1 MKFAFTPFVIETNE
15 KQEKDL
21 QNFLCLK
28 KDKKPL
34 ISIADKNL
42 VYPYFYQDKWY
53 VFLASNEAKHVF
65 IQIYLLLN
73 KDLLEY
79 DSITIDNLSGLFITD
94 EIYIPRL
101 LFEEREIEV
110 RDGKIKK
117 YDLITFDNE
126 EESGFFYDSNGEEFS
141 AFFEAAGSLL
151 NPMENIK
158 YADYIFFSIIEN
170 YSKSNA
176 FKKLNAIDLSKLLE
190 KKYEIKKINIEI
202 ENKPLRQVIEH
213 LDFSRNNSFTVQSVI
228 TVFTPEQYSPS
239 ENYLAIVNDSES
251 SDKVINS
258 LKRELSRLS
267 PRDGLFRT
275 KKIQDKT
282 LIRFMT
288 NPELFDILVSRINK
302 EDFVYINQYI

>member
-1 MKFAFTPFVIETNE
+1 MKFAFTPFIIETNK

-28 KDKKPL
+28 DDGKPL
-34 ISIADKNL
+34 LSIANENL
-42 VYPYFYQDKWY
+42 IYPCFYQDKWY
-53 VFLASNEAKHVF
+53 VFLASNKPKHIL
-65 IQIYLLLN
+65 IQIYLLAN
-73 KDLLEY
+73 KELVEY
-79 DSITIDNLSGLFITD
+79 DSIVINNAGDLLVIN
-94 EIYIPRL
+94 EVYIPRFV
-101 LFEEREIEV
+101 FEEREIEV
-110 RDGKIKK
+110 RDGKTKK

-126 EESGFFYDSNGEEFS
+126 EESDFSYDPNSEEYS
-141 AFFEAAGSLL
+141 AFFEIADRIL

-158 YADYIFFSIIEN
+158 YADYIFFSTIEA
-170 YSKSNA
+170 YSKSNS
-176 FKKLNAIDLSKLLE
+176 FKNLNAIDFSKLLE
-190 KKYEIKKINIEI
+190 KKCEVKEIGLEI

-213 LDFSRNNSFTVQSVI
+213 LDFSRHNSFTTHNVS

-239 ENYLAIVNDSES
+239 ENYLAIVSDSED
-251 SDKVINS
+251 SDRVVNS

-267 PRDGLFRT
+267 SRDGFFRI